1 MASIT
6 PITRQLISNNRYGN
20 RSTYRYFS
28 DDVTF
33 SDKYL
38 GKINTLVVEYMDDDD
53 KDYLYELCEYDID
66 NSDLTYCEYDDTLA
80 ILNAIKKVLGAS
92 VFHSIV
98 KNSK

>member
-1 MASIT
+1 MASVT

-20 RSTYRYFS
+20 DSTYRYFS

-66 NSDLTYCEYDDTLA
+66 NSNITCYEYNDTLM
-80 ILNAIKKVLGAS
+80 ILNAMKKVLGTS